1 MLYFDV
7 LGSIHILCNHFK
19 QRGLSQMLM
28 FDNMGGGSLS
38 INVVYYFAKKYW
50 ALLAIYILNINKW
63 DCPQYQLR
71 EAFTEK
77 NYQTW
82 GKFQPFFPLA
92 QFHLGTLSCYFFAY
106 LGFTDHKKILR

>member
-7 LGSIHILCNHFK
+7 LGCIHILCNHFK

-77 NYQTW
+77 NDQTW
-82 GKFQPFFPLA
+82 GKFQPFSPLLNCTWELLA
-92 QFHLGTLSCYFFAY
+92 VIFLHI
-106 LGFTDHKKILR
+106 LGFSDHKKILR